1 MIRGRVSESQQALV
15 SIDIVDDRSLYQSV
29 EVILDTGFTGYLTL
43 PTGLIDRL
51 GLLSVG
57 QRTFELANGDLFEFE
72 ACLASVSWQGSQRDV
87 LVLKSDSAPL
97 LGMTLLW
104 GSRIIIDASA
114 DGEVLIEDLSSA
126 QREASL

>member
-43 PTGLIDRL
+43 PTGLIGRL

-72 ACLASVSWQGSQRDV
+72 AYLASVSWQGSQRDV

-104 GSRIIIDASA
+104 DSRIIIDASA

-126 QREASL
+126 Q